1 MEYSEIQNPRSEIR
15 NPYLPYPVIIRK
27 ITDEN
32 GARDIKTFELVFC
45 DDTDR
50 DSFTFRC
57 GQFAELSVLGAG
69 ECPIGIASSPM
80 ETEYVQFTVK
90 RTGVVTS
97 ALHNCEEGATIG
109 VRGPY
114 GNGFPMDMLEGSNV
128 VIVAGGFAFT
138 TLRSLTKYILHP
150 ENRAR
155 FKDLIV
161 IYGARS
167 PGELIYKYN
176 LQAWAGRDDLQLY
189 VTVDAGDEGWT
200 GLVGYVPTILKEVAP
215 SSDNAVAVVCG
226 PPIMIK
232 FSIPVLNEL
241 GFPPSRIINSL
252 EMRMKCGIG
261 KCGRCNIGDKYVC
274 KDGPVFTLE
283 ELQNMPGEY

>member
-1 MEYSEIQNPRSEIR
+1 MAH
-15 NPYLPYPVIIRK
+15 NPYLPYPVVIRK
-27 ITDEN
+27 ITVEN
-32 GARDIKTFELVFC
+32 EARDIKTFELVFR
-45 DDTDR
+45 DKADR
-50 DSFTFRC
+50 EAFAFRC
-57 GQFAELSVLGAG
+57 GQFAELSLLGAG

-80 ETEYVQFTVK
+80 DEDFVQFTVK
-90 RTGVVTS
+90 RTGVVTGV
-97 ALHNCEEGATIG
+97 LHSSEEGAAMG

-114 GNGFPMDMLEGSNV
+114 GNGFPMELLEGSNV

-138 TLRSLTKYILHP
+138 TLRSLINYILHP

-155 FKDLIV
+155 FGELTV

-167 PGELIYKYN
+167 PGELIYKYD
-176 LQAWAGRDDLQLY
+176 LDTWGKRDDVKLH

-200 GLVGYVPTILKEVAP
+200 GLVGYVPTILKDAAP
-215 SSDNAVAVVCG
+215 SSENAVAVVCG

-232 FSIPVLNEL
+232 FSLPVLEEL
-241 GFPPSRIINSL
+241 GFPPDRVLNSL

-261 KCGRCNIGDKYVC
+261 KCGRCNIGEKYVC

-283 ELQNMPGEY
+283 QLQKLPSEY